1 MTTIQL
7 ENMEGLQYLKQI
19 ESNSVDLIL
28 TDPPYITSRDSGM
41 DKWVDHVAQHK
52 NSTGD
57 LKTEEEWR
65 LLKSASEWKE
75 WTRKGGYSPGKQ
87 RLTAL
92 RNAKKNYLKY
102 GSIYG
107 EKYAVRTDYGKWD
120 SEFTMEQMEEFT
132 KEFYRVL
139 RPGGTCII
147 FFDIWKITPLKT
159 MLQASGPL
167 VTRCYPRQGK
177 EESEEDFAVRRHKIL
192 DEFEPYHRGFEG
204 IRFIEWI
211 KTNPQPLNSS
221 RNYLTNCRE
230 IALLGVKGGS
240 PTFNSKYD
248 NALYHFPIQGGKW
261 RMMPTQKS
269 LPLCEALIQK
279 HSNEG
284 DLILDPF
291 LGAGTTAVAAAN
303 TGRRFRG
310 CELRKDMFNQMME
323 RIKGEVNGEEE

>member
-1 MTTIQL
+1 MTDIDKFI
-7 ENMEGLQYLKQI
+7 ESVKREEGLEYLSKI
-19 ESNSVDLIL
+19 DSKSIDLVL

-41 DKWVDHVAQHK
+41 DKWVDWVAHQRSS
-52 NSTGD
+52 STPARTEAQWRS
-57 LKTEEEWR
+57 LKT
-65 LLKSASEWKE
+65 AAEWKQ
-75 WTRKGGYSPGKQ
+75 WARKGDYTPGKE
-87 RLTAL
+87 RVKAL
-92 RNAKKNYLKY
+92 KDAKRNYLKY

-120 SEFTMEQMEEFT
+120 SEFTMDEMEQFV

-147 FFDIWKITPLKT
+147 FFDIWKISHLKE
-159 MLQASGPL
+159 MM
-167 VTRCYPRQGK
+167 
-177 EESEEDFAVRRHKIL
+177 ERHKFKQL
-192 DEFEPYHRGFEG
+192 
-204 IRFIEWI
+204 RFIEWV

-248 NALYHFPIQGGKW
+248 NALYHYPIQGGKW
-261 RMMPTQKS
+261 RIMPTQKS
-269 LPLCEALIQK
+269 LPLCEALIKK

-284 DLILDPF
+284 DLIIDPF

-303 TGRRFRG
+303 TGRKFKG
-310 CELRKDMFNQMME
+310 CELRKDMFDQMIE
-323 RIKGEVNGEEE
+323 RIKGELNEQEE

>member
-1 MTTIQL
+1 MSTIQL
-7 ENMEGLQYLKQI
+7 ENMEGLEYLKQI
-19 ESNSVDLIL
+19 DSNSVDLVL

-41 DKWVDHVAQHK
+41 DQWVDHVAHRK
-52 NSTGD
+52 NSAGN
-57 LKTEEEWR
+57 LKTEKDWR
-65 LLKSASEWKE
+65 ALKTAVEWKA
-75 WTRKGGYSPGKQ
+75 WTKKGGYSPGKQ

-120 SEFTMEQMEEFT
+120 SDFTMDKMEQFVEQ
-132 KEFYRVL
+132 FYRTL

-147 FFDIWKITPLKT
+147 FFDIWKLSYLKE
-159 MLQASGPL
+159 MLEKYKFKQ
-167 VTRCYPRQGK
+167 
-177 EESEEDFAVRRHKIL
+177 
-192 DEFEPYHRGFEG
+192 
-204 IRFIEWI
+204 IRFVEWI

-230 IALLGVKGGS
+230 IALLAVKKGS

-248 NALYHFPIQGGKW
+248 NAVYLYEDPETYLFPIQGGKW

-269 LPLCEALIQK
+269 LSLCEALIQK

-303 TGRRFRG
+303 TGRRFTG